1 MSHCLPVKLDCK
13 LLAYDHSNYFA
24 FRHRCLERT
33 GEFSKNYR
41 KSAFNFQARLKVPL
55 GMKTSGNGGLR
66 TENFPYVLSLGGY
79 FASLSP
85 YY

>member
-1 MSHCLPVKLDCK
+1 MI
-13 LLAYDHSNYFA
+13 HSTCFA
-24 FRHRCLERT
+24 FRHRCLEGT

-41 KSAFNFQARLKVPL
+41 KSAFNFQAGLKVPL
-55 GMKTSGNGGLR
+55 GMKTSGNGRLR
-66 TENFPYVLSLGGY
+66 TGNFPYVLSLGDY